1 MLTIRSANAGMTR
14 VCAAL
19 LLACASARAA
29 TAVDNAGTAANAST
43 TASVAAADGAATAAF
58 SLEPVVITA
67 TRVPAA
73 SADLPMSIDLI
84 GRQQIREG
92 QLLVNLSEPLIGV
105 PGVNAQN
112 RQNYAQDL
120 QISVRGFGARSSF
133 GVRGVR
139 LYADGIPGTMPDG
152 QGQFSNFDL
161 GSADRVE
168 ILRGPFSA
176 LYGNSSGGVI
186 SIFTQDAPPG
196 TRVDATAEYG
206 SFDTQ
211 RYALEVMRGAPGALN
226 LVVDAYHFA
235 TDGYRDHSAAERS
248 VFNAKVDW
256 RLDDSSSLTLIANAI
271 DLPNAQDPLGL
282 TSAQLASDREQAG
295 ANAIAYNTR
304 KSVQQEQLGAH
315 YERTLSA
322 TDQLS
327 AMLYGGGR
335 DTTQYQAI
343 PKATEGSPT
352 NPGGVIALVHGYYGA
367 DVHLTDQRRVADTPL
382 QITVG
387 ASYDDLTEGRRGYL
401 NFIGNELGIEGA
413 LRKDETNTV
422 YDLDE
427 YLQLQW
433 DPAQRW
439 RLEAGVRNSVVEV
452 ASDDHLI
459 EAGAPS
465 ESGVRYGSVNPV
477 AGLTYRAAAHLDLY
491 GSYGKGFETPTL
503 DELAYRSTN
512 GSLPGLNFALKTARS
527 DNYELGLKAGTTSMR
542 ATLAGFYIHTE
553 DELAVQS
560 DAAGRSVYQNI
571 PATQRRGVEAE
582 FQSDWGH
589 GFSSQLAYT
598 YIQALTLQSY
608 TTCIVVP
615 CVPVEVGAGHRIPA
629 VPADTLYAGLTWRRA
644 PHDFWVTLEGI
655 GRAQLYA
662 NDLDSQAA
670 AGYWLANLQAG
681 IEQQR
686 SLWDFTE
693 SLRLDNIGNRS
704 YVGSVIVNETNMRY
718 YEPEPGRTV
727 YLMVTVSHR

>member
-1 MLTIRSANAGMTR
+1 MLTTRSGGAAVTAVGT
-14 VCAAL
+14 AL
-19 LLACASARAA
+19 LIACASARAA
-29 TAVDNAGTAANAST
+29 NAADNA
-43 TASVAAADGAATAAF
+43 AAAATTDTATTPTATAAF

-67 TRVPAA
+67 TRVPAS
-73 SADLPMSIDLI
+73 SADLPMSIDLVS
-84 GRQQIREG
+84 RQQIREG
-92 QLLVNLSEPLIGV
+92 QLLVNLSEPLLGV
-105 PGVNAQN
+105 PGVNAQS

-139 LYADGIPGTMPDG
+139 LYADDIPGTMPDG
-152 QGQFSNFDL
+152 QGQFSNIDL

-186 SIFTQDAPPG
+186 SVFTQDAPPG

-206 SFDTQ
+206 SFHTQ
-211 RYALEVMRGAPGALN
+211 RYALELMRGEPGPLN
-226 LVVDAYHFA
+226 LVVDAYQFA
-235 TDGYRDHSAAERS
+235 TGGYRDHSAAQRS
-248 VFNAKVDW
+248 VFNSKAVW
-256 RLDDSSSLTLIANAI
+256 APDDSSTLTLIANAI
-271 DLPNAQDPLGL
+271 NMPNAQDPLGL
-282 TSAQLASDREQAG
+282 TAAQLASDREQAG

-304 KSVQQEQLGAH
+304 KSVQQEQVGAH
-315 YERTLSA
+315 YERSLSA
-322 TDQLS
+322 TDQFS

-335 DTTQYQAI
+335 DTAQFQAI
-343 PKATEGSPT
+343 PKTTEGAAT
-352 NPGGVIALVHGYYGA
+352 NPGGVIALVHGYYGV
-367 DVHLTDQRRVADTPL
+367 DVHLTDQRRVAGTPL
-382 QITVG
+382 QITAGV
-387 ASYDDLTEGRRGYL
+387 SYDDLTEGRRGYL
-401 NFIGNELGIEGA
+401 NFVGNELGIEGA
-413 LRKDETNTV
+413 LRKDQTNTV

-433 DPAQRW
+433 DPGQRW
-439 RLEAGVRNSVVEV
+439 RFVAGVRNSVVDV

-465 ESGVRYGSVNPV
+465 ESGVRYDSVNPV
-477 AGLTYRAAAHLDLY
+477 AGLTYRAGSHLDLY
-491 GSYGKGFETPTL
+491 ASYGKGFETPTL
-503 DELAYRSTN
+503 DELAYRSTD
-512 GSLPGLNFALKTARS
+512 GSLPGLNFGLKAARS
-527 DNYELGLKAGTTSMR
+527 DNYELGLKGGTGSMR
-542 ATLAGFYIHTE
+542 ATLAGFYIHTD

-560 DAAGRSVYQNI
+560 NAAGRSVYQNI

-608 TTCIVVP
+608 ETCIVVP

-629 VPADTLYAGLTWRRA
+629 VPADSLYAGLTWRRA
-644 PHDFWVTLEGI
+644 PHDFWITLEAI

-670 AGYWLANLQAG
+670 QGYWLANLQAG
-681 IEQQR
+681 IEQQQ
-686 SLWDFTE
+686 SLWHFTE

-704 YVGSVIVNETNMRY
+704 YVGSVIVNETNTRY
-718 YEPEPGRTV
+718 FEPEPGRTV

>member
-1 MLTIRSANAGMTR
+1 MPTIRTAGAAAAA
-14 VCAAL
+14 VHAAL
-19 LLACASARAA
+19 MLVCASARAA
-29 TAVDNAGTAANAST
+29 TTADNPAAPVAAGPAATAAT
-43 TASVAAADGAATAAF
+43 VDGAVSAAF

-67 TRVPAA
+67 TRVPTS

-84 GRQQIREG
+84 GQQQIREG

-161 GSADRVE
+161 GSAGRVE
-168 ILRGPFSA
+168 VLRGPFSA

-186 SIFTQDAPPG
+186 SIFTQDAPQG

-206 SFDTQ
+206 SFDMQ
-211 RYALEVMRGAPGALN
+211 RYALELMHAAGPLN
-226 LVVDAYHFA
+226 LVVDGYHFS

-248 VFNAKVDW
+248 VFNAKAAW
-256 RLDDSSSLTLIANAI
+256 RLDDASTLTLIANAI
-271 DLPNAQDPLGL
+271 DMPSAQDPLGV
-282 TSAQLASDREQAG
+282 TRAQLAGDREQAG
-295 ANAIAYNTR
+295 TNAIAYNTR
-304 KSVQQEQLGAH
+304 KSVQQEQIGAH
-315 YERTLSA
+315 YERTLSEN
-322 TDQLS
+322 DQLS
-327 AMLYGGGR
+327 AMIYGGGR

-343 PKATEGSPT
+343 PKSTEGSPT

-367 DVHLTDQRRVADTPL
+367 DVHLTDERRVADTPL
-382 QITVG
+382 QITAG

-401 NFIGNELGIEGA
+401 NFIGDELGVEGD
-413 LRKDETNTV
+413 LRRDQTNTV

-433 DPAQRW
+433 DPSRRW
-439 RLEAGVRNSVVEV
+439 RLEAGVRNSVVDV

-459 EAGAPS
+459 EAGAPT
-465 ESGVRYGSVNPV
+465 ESGVRYDSTNPV
-477 AGLTYRAAAHLDLY
+477 AGLTYRAGSHLDLY

-512 GSLPGLNFALKTARS
+512 GSLPGLNFALKAARS

-542 ATLAGFYIHTE
+542 GTLAGFYIHTD
-553 DELAVQS
+553 DELAIQS

-571 PATQRRGVEAE
+571 PSTQRRGVEAE
-582 FQSDWGH
+582 LQSDWGH
-589 GFSSQLAYT
+589 GLSSQLAYT

-629 VPADTLYAGLTWRRA
+629 VPADSLYAGLTWRRA
-644 PHDFWVTLEGI
+644 PHDFWVTLEAI

-662 NDLDSQAA
+662 NDLDIQAA
-670 AGYWLANLQAG
+670 SGYWLANLQAG
-681 IEQQR
+681 LEQQR
-686 SLWDFTE
+686 PEWDFTE

-718 YEPEPGRTV
+718 FEPEPGRTV
-727 YLMVTVSHR
+727 YLMLTVSRR